1 MLGRPPKY
9 RPEFS
14 PEEIEEARRIVRQR
28 KSAYGEARRA
38 HLALLLE
45 EDPELSNVEVAR
57 MLGVHRNTVGNWC
70 KRWNDEGFDLQDK
83 PRSGRP
89 RLFPPSADHDG

>member
-14 PEEIEEARRIVRQR
+14 PEEVSQARQVSR
-28 KSAYGEARRA
+28 KWKSTNGKARRA
-38 HLALLLE
+38 RLALLLAE
-45 EDPELSNVEVAR
+45 NPELSNTEAAR

-70 KRWNDEGFDLQDK
+70 KRWEDDGFGLEDK

-89 RLFPPSADHDG
+89 RRFSPAGDH